1 METSS
6 EPFRQDAWLY
16 QLWYW
21 APVFGYAALIF
32 YFSAQSHPEE
42 QLPQFLMQQISDKVL
57 HAAEYAVLGILCYRG
72 FRWAAGP
79 AAARQAM
86 LLSIAVASAYAVTD
100 EVHQFF
106 VPSREASS
114 WDWVADT
121 IGAGIGSIS
130 WSYFSER

>member
-6 EPFRQDAWLY
+6 EPLTQDAWLSP
-16 QLWYW
+16 LWYW

-32 YFSAQSHPEE
+32 YFSSQSHPEE
-42 QLPQFLMQQISDKVL
+42 QLPQFLMQEVSDKVL
-57 HAAEYAVLGILCYRG
+57 HAVEYAVLGVLCYRG

-79 AAARQAM
+79 AAARRAV
-86 LLSIAVASAYAVTD
+86 LLSIAVASAYAMTD
-100 EVHQFF
+100 ELHQFF

-121 IGAGIGSIS
+121 IGAVIGSVS
-130 WSYFSER
+130 WSYVAER

>member
-6 EPFRQDAWLY
+6 EPLRQDAWPS

-21 APVFGYAALIF
+21 APVIGYAALIF
-32 YFSAQSHPEE
+32 YFSSQSHPEE
-42 QLPQFLMQQISDKVL
+42 QLPQFLMQEVSDKLL
-57 HAAEYAVLGILCYRG
+57 HAVEYAVLGVLCYRG

-79 AAARQAM
+79 AAARRAV
-86 LLSIAVASAYAVTD
+86 LLSIALVSAYAMTD
-100 EVHQFF
+100 ELHQFF

-121 IGAGIGSIS
+121 IGAAIGSVS
-130 WSYFSER
+130 WSYVADR

>member
-6 EPFRQDAWLY
+6 ESFRQDAWLS

-42 QLPQFLMQQISDKVL
+42 QLPQFLIREVSDKLL
-57 HAAEYAVLGILCYRG
+57 HAAEYAVLGALCYRG

-79 AAARQAM
+79 AVARQAV
-86 LLSIAVASAYAVTD
+86 LLSIVVASAYAVTD

-106 VPSREASS
+106 VPSREASA

-121 IGAGIGSIS
+121 IGAAIGSVS
-130 WSYFSER
+130 WSYFAER